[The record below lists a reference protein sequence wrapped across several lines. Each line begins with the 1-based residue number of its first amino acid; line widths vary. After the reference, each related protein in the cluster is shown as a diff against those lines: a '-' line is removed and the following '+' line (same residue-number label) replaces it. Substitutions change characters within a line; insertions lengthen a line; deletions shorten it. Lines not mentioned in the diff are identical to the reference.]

1 MLTNGEKVIPISN
14 TLETRLALGQNIS
27 DIGENSTGTN

>member
-1 MLTNGEKVIPISN
+1 MLTDGEKAIPISN

-27 DIGENSTGTN
+27 DTGENITGTN